1 MGSGYQRK
9 TINVSIS
16 NYYQEMFHIWNVPLD
31 QNHHSSDNL
40 IVFYTYHQAFDL
52 EMSNEFKA
60 KAIIALIKERA
71 GIRQYIQSHYR
82 EEQEYF
88 SLLIYQTYF
97 RRLVRDTFN
106 FISIID
112 EQIDNVL
119 TTKDS
124 HVQSDLLEI
133 ERKMK
138 LVDPQTYQAFMVLI
152 NNYIMQKYNI

>member
-1 MGSGYQRK
+1 MISEYQRK
-9 TINVSIS
+9 IINVSIS
-16 NYYQEMFHIWNVPLD
+16 NYYQEMFHVWNVPLD

-40 IVFYTYHQAFDL
+40 IVSYTYHQAFGL
-52 EMSNEFKA
+52 KMPNELKA

-106 FISIID
+106 FISIMD
-112 EQIDNVL
+112 EQVDNVL

-133 ERKMK
+133 ERKIK

>member
-1 MGSGYQRK
+1 MVSGYQRK

-16 NYYQEMFHIWNVPLD
+16 NYYQEMFHVWNVPLD
-31 QNHHSSDNL
+31 KNHHSSDNL
-40 IVFYTYHQAFDL
+40 IVFYTYHQTFNLKMPDEL
-52 EMSNEFKA
+52 KA

-106 FISIID
+106 FISIMD
-112 EQIDNVL
+112 EQVDSVL
-119 TTKDS
+119 TTKDP
-124 HVQSDLLEI
+124 HVQRDLLEI

-138 LVDPQTYQAFMVLI
+138 LADPQAYQAFMILI
-152 NNYIMQKYNI
+152 NNYIMQKYNV